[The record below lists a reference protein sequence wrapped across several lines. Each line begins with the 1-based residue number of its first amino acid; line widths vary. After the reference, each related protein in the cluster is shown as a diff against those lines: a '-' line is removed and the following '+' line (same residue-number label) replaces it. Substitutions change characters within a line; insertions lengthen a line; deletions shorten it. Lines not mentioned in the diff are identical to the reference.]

1 MERVVLIK
9 FTTKSKSFK
18 SAYERNLF
26 YRGLYGWR
34 QVVRK
39 SYGKYEY
46 RKAGLLDEMPSMRI
60 GKSLFMIPMEHLKTM
75 KEYLDEWYNKVN
87 FETFEVVATPDIL
100 KKMAEQK
107 ERLNMDGVA

>member
-1 MERVVLIK
+1 MERVVLVK
-9 FTTKSKSFK
+9 FSTKKECFK

-46 RKAGLLDEMPSMRI
+46 RKSGLLDSIPSLRI
-60 GKSLFMIPMEHLKTM
+60 GKSLFMVPLGSLEEISD
-75 KEYLDEWYNKVN
+75 YLESWCEKVR
-87 FETFEVVATPDIL
+87 FTTFEVVATRDII
-100 KKMAEQK
+100 KRMAEK
-107 ERLNMDGVA
+107 EERLKRGGM